1 MSKPLFFVADEQQ
14 KVADV
19 FGAEKTAGE
28 AQLSEDHNQWASEIL
43 NELYR
48 QVPYVADFEIDVVL
62 DKVDAERGF
71 GFGHIEVGSKTEA
84 LPTATPEQL
93 ENAGVRTVR
102 IPVIVKGNILQ
113 PFDVLVT
120 EDSKMLPLTE
130 QRLRQAIFRPQMF
143 DVTSKTPGDQTM
155 VGQLYPP
162 FRQNYGFGSGGG
174 FGGFYGAQ
182 KLSSVLAAVLQH
194 SNESD
199 LDSFKSSLLDNFT
212 KSAYAANVAAH
223 TALEKIA
230 NARPSNVKVAAASF
244 GKIIKPSVLQLV
256 KAAAGYKLK
265 TASHRCWAPHEEL
278 IDRGE
283 AVRRCGEKIVLA
295 ADMSGA
301 VTLPDE
307 DAAPSLPEVPKAQLV
322 TEPGLY
328 EVQSLDGETLVGLV
342 VPNLLDID
350 GKHKP
355 IAFFSDGQHSA
366 VQADIAGVPKGAAP
380 ELEGEPA
387 VEARGSGVFFYTQP
401 DGELCMTIP
410 LTLKNAVTM
419 PDGCTCYIAETFD
432 GRPVSVKVQPYIQT
446 VVPAVDESTLL
457 VPSSWSWLPLDSSA
471 SVALSGDEAGVGKV
485 ASAKRVLGSVTVRG
499 GGVDCFS
506 LDGMPLSKV
515 ARDEREFVSQDQAL
529 FLLAGLGANLKEA
542 QLKLAEAS
550 TGRAPVQVPVSRSIK
565 TAEQVR
571 GEAYTAAARQLS
583 GMPVFR
589 QRLWKEAAVVPD
601 PVAVDAVLSLGFVN
615 PENVAAFIGYLP
627 ILEEAQR
634 RLCELLVAS
643 RLGLKHV
650 PTSALEKCV
659 RALEEVLE
667 GVKEMAFQE

>member
-84 LPTATPEQL
+84 VPTAAPEQL

-212 KSAYAANVAAH
+212 
-223 TALEKIA
+223 
-230 NARPSNVKVAAASF
+230 
-244 GKIIKPSVLQLV
+244 
-256 KAAAGYKLK
+256 
-265 TASHRCWAPHEEL
+265 
-278 IDRGE
+278 
-283 AVRRCGEKIVLA
+283 
-295 ADMSGA
+295 
-301 VTLPDE
+301 
-307 DAAPSLPEVPKAQLV
+307 
-322 TEPGLY
+322 
-328 EVQSLDGETLVGLV
+328 
-342 VPNLLDID
+342 
-350 GKHKP
+350 
-355 IAFFSDGQHSA
+355 
-366 VQADIAGVPKGAAP
+366 
-380 ELEGEPA
+380 
-387 VEARGSGVFFYTQP
+387 
-401 DGELCMTIP
+401 
-410 LTLKNAVTM
+410 
-419 PDGCTCYIAETFD
+419 
-432 GRPVSVKVQPYIQT
+432 
-446 VVPAVDESTLL
+446 
-457 VPSSWSWLPLDSSA
+457 
-471 SVALSGDEAGVGKV
+471 
-485 ASAKRVLGSVTVRG
+485 
-499 GGVDCFS
+499 
-506 LDGMPLSKV
+506 
-515 ARDEREFVSQDQAL
+515 
-529 FLLAGLGANLKEA
+529 
-542 QLKLAEAS
+542 
-550 TGRAPVQVPVSRSIK
+550 
-565 TAEQVR
+565 
-571 GEAYTAAARQLS
+571 
-583 GMPVFR
+583 
-589 QRLWKEAAVVPD
+589 
-601 PVAVDAVLSLGFVN
+601 
-615 PENVAAFIGYLP
+615 
-627 ILEEAQR
+627 
-634 RLCELLVAS
+634 
-643 RLGLKHV
+643 
-650 PTSALEKCV
+650 
-659 RALEEVLE
+659 
-667 GVKEMAFQE
+667 